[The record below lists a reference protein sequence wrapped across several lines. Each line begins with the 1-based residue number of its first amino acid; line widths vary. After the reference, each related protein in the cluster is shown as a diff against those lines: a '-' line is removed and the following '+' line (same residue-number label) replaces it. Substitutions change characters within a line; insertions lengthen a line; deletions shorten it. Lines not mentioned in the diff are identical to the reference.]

1 MTKRPGYQ
9 KTLLAAAIAA
19 TIATGASVPRMS
31 WAQTA
36 EATLRGRAV
45 PNSEV
50 VARNIATGA
59 TRRTKAAED
68 GSYTLPG
75 LQPGTYQVDAGPG
88 TATTVTL
95 TVASTAPVDL
105 TGGAEVVTGT
115 LSEIT
120 VKSKRITETRTS
132 EVGTTVSLQQIETT

>member
-1 MTKRPGYQ
+1 MKTRLSHK

-19 TIATGASVPRMS
+19 TIATSASVPRMS

-36 EATLRGRAV
+36 EATLRGHAV

-50 VARNIATGA
+50 VARNIATGI

-88 TATTVTL
+88 TETTVTL
-95 TVASTAPVDL
+95 SVASIATVDL
-105 TGGAEVVTGT
+105 APGAGAAASPGAELTEVT
-115 LSEIT
+115 
-120 VKSKRITETRTS
+120 VQSKR
-132 EVGTTVSLQQIETT
+132 